1 MERVVTKNFGRPESW
16 TLRSYREAGGYE
28 ALERVLREMAPED
41 VTDVIKAS
49 GLTGRGGAFFPTGLK
64 WEFVRKDPKTPRYVV
79 SNGDESEPGTYVNR
93 YSLEL
98 DPHLMLEGML
108 IAAYAANAERGYVYI
123 RGEYGLSHERVQAAM
138 REAYQA
144 SYLGQDVLGK
154 RGFNFD
160 LEFRRGAGAYI
171 VGEETALF
179 NSLEGKR
186 GNPRF
191 KPPFPTN
198 VGVWGK
204 PTAINN
210 VETLSCA
217 PDIVTKG
224 AEWFQGLGAGGAAGT
239 KMYCLSG
246 HVANP
251 GVHELPLGTT
261 ARELIFEYGGGVR
274 SGRPLKGFKPGG
286 ASSAPLGPDN
296 LDAPLEPKSMSALG
310 TIMGTGGVV
319 VYDDSACMV
328 DAAYRD
334 ALFFEEESCG
344 FCIPCRE
351 GAPNLVQICERIM
364 HGQGTMDDLDLLEE
378 LGASMMASFCALGH
392 FAHQPVRGAVRI
404 FRDEFEAHIRDHHCE
419 AGSCPIAGGN
429 GRLGS

>member
-1 MERVVTKNFGRPESW
+1 MELVVTKNFGRPESW
-16 TLRSYREAGGYE
+16 TLAAYREAGGYR
-28 ALERVLREMAPED
+28 ALERVLREMTPED
-41 VTDVIKAS
+41 VSELVKES

-64 WEFVRKDPKTPRYVV
+64 WEFVRKDPNTPRYVV
-79 SNGDESEPGTYVNR
+79 INGDESEPGTYVNR

-98 DPHLMLEGML
+98 DPHMMLEGMI
-108 IAAYAANAERGYVYI
+108 IAAYAANAELGYVYI
-123 RGEYGLSHERVQAAM
+123 RGEYAPAHVRAQDAM
-138 REAYQA
+138 REAYDA
-144 SYLGQDVLGK
+144 GFLGQNILGK
-154 RGFNFD
+154 SGFNFEVD
-160 LEFRRGAGAYI
+160 FRRGAGAYI

-198 VGVWGK
+198 FGVWGK

-210 VETLSCA
+210 VETFACVPA
-217 PDIVTKG
+217 IVEKG
-224 AEWFQGLGAGGAAGT
+224 AEWFQGLGYGAAAGT

-246 HVANP
+246 HTAKP
-251 GVHELPLGTT
+251 GVYELPMGVT
-261 ARELIFEYGGGVR
+261 ARELIFEHGGGVR
-274 SGRPLKGFKPGG
+274 DGRALKGFKPGG
-286 ASSAPLGPDN
+286 ASSAPLSADD
-296 LDAPLEPKSMSALG
+296 LDAALEPRAMSELG

-319 VYDDSACMV
+319 VMDETTCMV

-364 HGQGTMDDLDLLEE
+364 HGQGSMDELDLLEE
-378 LGASMMASFCALGH
+378 LGASMMASFCGLGQ
-392 FAHQPVRGAVRI
+392 FAHQPVRGAVSR

-419 AGSCPIAGGN
+419 AGTCPLPTGN
-429 GRLGS
+429 GRTV

>member
-1 MERVVTKNFGRPESW
+1 MELVVTKNFGNPQSW
-16 TLRSYREAGGYE
+16 TLESYRKAGGYQ
-28 ALERVLREMAPED
+28 ALEKVLNEMTPED
-41 VTDVIKAS
+41 VSELVKES
-49 GLTGRGGAFFPTGLK
+49 GLSGRGGAFFPTGLK
-64 WEFVRKDPKTPRYVV
+64 WQFVRSDPKTPRYVV
-79 SNGDESEPGTYVNR
+79 INGDESEPGTYVNR

-108 IAAYAANAERGYVYI
+108 IAAYACNATLGYVYI
-123 RGEYGLSHERVQAAM
+123 RGEYGLAHERTQAAI
-138 REAYQA
+138 REAYEA
-144 SYLGQDVLGK
+144 GYLGQNIMGK
-154 RGFNFD
+154 EGFSF
-160 LEFRRGAGAYI
+160 EVTFRRGAGAYI

-186 GNPRF
+186 GNPRY

-198 VGVWGK
+198 VGVWGL

-210 VETLSCA
+210 VETLSAA
-217 PDIVTKG
+217 PAIIENGT
-224 AEWFQGLGAGGAAGT
+224 EWFQNLGHGEATGT

-246 HVANP
+246 RVAKP

-261 ARELIFEYGGGVR
+261 ARELIYDYGGGVLD
-274 SGRPLKGFKPGG
+274 GRPLKGFKPGG
-286 ASSAPLGPDN
+286 ASSAALGPEH
-296 LDAPLEPKSMSALG
+296 LDAALEPRSMAALG

-319 VYDDSACMV
+319 VYDDTVCMV

-364 HGQGTMDDLDLLEE
+364 HGQGTLDDLDLLED
-378 LGASMMASFCALGH
+378 LGASMMASFCGLGQ
-392 FAHQPVRGAVRI
+392 FAHQPVRGAVRA
-404 FRDEFEAHIRDHHCE
+404 FRDEFEAHIRDRHCE
-419 AGSCPIAGGN
+419 AGVCQFANN
-429 GRLGS
+429 GRLA